1 MRLEDI
7 ALLSV
12 GIGASFKGG
21 RVTAGIMLPRRAP
34 TQFPAEW
41 NETCDAGGVIDPNDK
56 RLRAWIAG
64 LPPRQ
69 ELVVRMA
76 MRDRAKNL
84 SRGWEKRIDTLET
97 QLKIDTTAKRVALM
111 GEIRKA
117 NRLIDSWI
125 AAGDTD

>member
-1 MRLEDI
+1 
-7 ALLSV
+7 
-12 GIGASFKGG
+12 
-21 RVTAGIMLPRRAP
+21 MLPRRAP
-34 TQFPAEW
+34 TQFPAGW
-41 NETCDAGGVIDPNDK
+41 NETCDASGVIDPNDK
-56 RLRAWIAG
+56 GLRAWITS

-84 SRGWEKRIDTLET
+84 GRSWEKRIDALET

-111 GEIRKA
+111 GEIRNA